1 MNGFLPPVI
10 FEIQAN
16 AAGAIAQ
23 FKRVNTELSIME
35 AKALKAGKAL
45 TGIQKAAVVGTRAL
59 KVMAVAFAAFAAY
72 GVREV
77 ILLEKSYVR
86 LGQAMANAG
95 VATKANLAATS
106 ELVDGYEKLGF
117 GADKAADAYAVL
129 ITSTQNTEK
138 SNRLL
143 ALSADLARARTMS
156 LEDAARALSRAQAGN
171 ARIFTQFGITLDATL
186 PKAKAIEKA
195 MGQLEQKLS
204 GQALAYTKTFA
215 GQLAVLTEN
224 LGNLAEQ
231 IGMRVLPFLNKFVE
245 GLNNTGTWIKKNS
258 DFVIAL
264 TLAITVALIP
274 AVVSLTKKLALL
286 AATILKSPIGRLAIV
301 IFAVAYAFVK
311 AYNSMES
318 FRKGMANVAKIV
330 VTGGEVIYRIIT
342 TLANGLLIFQRAGI
356 NARIALGKLLGKDEW
371 VKDGQAALK
380 EIDNINAGFQD
391 QIKKFDEYRNKID
404 DIASKPITLNWN
416 FKTPQIPGFDNG
428 DIGDTTD
435 DVEELS
441 DALINARQR
450 VKDFNLAM
458 KDTAKILKET
468 WSGIVG
474 KDVKAAIQEGLLN
487 PVDKLI
493 VQAQKAVN
501 AYQAASNKYNASLS
515 DVTAAQNA
523 YVAAVK
529 NGNKELIAA
538 TESALGRAEDAASAL
553 ADTMQKSLEDVA
565 KLQEDMIA
573 AIVDSY
579 NQIAELEKQ
588 RTEVLENATTER
600 RDLEKG
606 YLKETAQLRKQ
617 YEKDVLNAQREA
629 ANRSAEIVKQ
639 SVDQLRGVFKTAT
652 SKSIGDIF
660 SGITFG
666 GLYKKGGTTEKILA
680 ALGLQTS
687 KAQRLADDA
696 ATLAGLGFSQTFIE
710 EVVSQGPDVGHELA
724 QTIIKSSPESIKQ
737 MRTYWEALQ
746 KTSSH
751 GVDAIAQQLNSGVV
765 LATEELTAQLAQVGL
780 DLNNQLA
787 EYQENLTTELADAF
801 DAYSEAL
808 DKINVATAKQV
819 SAIDAQ
825 IATLQAR
832 IAQLQ
837 YALSQLATLSAPG
850 VVATAPTLTAPTPII
865 VPSTKTGNDAA
876 DKANAAADK
885 LDAANDKA
893 EKDLIEF
900 NEKLGLTASGKQLL
914 DVSQVAQSSLLKG
927 LAGGAG
933 VAGAVSGSRYA
944 AQAANQ
950 YNITIKAQTNASS
963 QDIASDVGWAIRTSS
978 DVQYRVNRADAMGF
992 M

>member
-1 MNGFLPPVI
+1 M
-10 FEIQAN
+10 
-16 AAGAIAQ
+16 
-23 FKRVNTELSIME
+23 T
-35 AKALKAGKAL
+35 
-45 TGIQKAAVVGTRAL
+45 
-59 KVMAVAFAAFAAY
+59 VAFAAFAAY
-72 GVREV
+72 GVKEIIV
-77 ILLEKSYVR
+77 LEKSLNR

-106 ELVDGYEKLGF
+106 ALVDSYEDLGF
-117 GADKAADAYAVL
+117 GSENAADAYSVL
-129 ITSTQNTEK
+129 ITATQDVDK

-143 ALSADLARARTMS
+143 ALSADLARTKTMS

-171 ARIFTQFGITLDATL
+171 ARIFTQFGIALDNTK
-186 PKAKAIEKA
+186 PKAQAIEEA
-195 MGQLEQKLS
+195 MKKLEQRLG
-204 GQALAYTKTFA
+204 GQAQAYTKTFA
-215 GQLAVLTEN
+215 GQLAILNEG
-224 LGNLAEQ
+224 LGDIAEQ
-231 IGMRVLPFLNKFVE
+231 IGMRILPVLNKFVA
-245 GLNNTGTWIKKNS
+245 GLNNTGSWIRKNS

-264 TLAITVALIP
+264 GLAITVALIP
-274 AVVSLTKKLALL
+274 AVVNLTKKLALL
-286 AATILKSPIGRLAIV
+286 AVTILKSPIGRLAVI

-311 AYNSMES
+311 AYNNSED
-318 FRKGMANVAKIV
+318 FRKKIGDVAKFGLSAIGYLV
-330 VTGGEVIYRIIT
+330 GAVE
-342 TLANGLLIFQRAGI
+342 TLGRGLS
-356 NARIALGKLLGKDEW
+356 NAQGIALKLRKAYQELKGD
-371 VKDGQAALK
+371 DTGAAK
-380 EIDNINAGFQD
+380 TAK
-391 QIKKFDEYRNKID
+391 QIKDWETEHAKIGNWTKAIENAKKAVD
-404 DIASKPITLNWN
+404 TFAGKKIVLNWD
-416 FKTPQIPGFDNG
+416 FKMPQIPGFDNG
-428 DIGDTTD
+428 TGGNAADDIKE
-435 DVEELS
+435 VS

-450 VKDFNLAM
+450 VLDFNIAM

-501 AYQAASNKYNASLS
+501 AYQTASNKYNASLS

-588 RTEVLENATTER
+588 RTEVLENATIER

-737 MRTYWEALQ
+737 MRAYWEALQ

-751 GVDAIAQQLNSGVV
+751 GVDAIAKQLNSGVV

-900 NEKLGLTASGKQLL
+900 NKKLGLTASGKQLL
-914 DVSQVAQSSLLKG
+914 DVNQVAQSSLLKG

-992 M
+992 Q

>member
-45 TGIQKAAVVGTRAL
+45 TGFQKAAVVGTRAL
-59 KVMAVAFAAFAAY
+59 KVMTVAFAAFAAF
-72 GVREV
+72 GVREL
-77 ILLEKSYVR
+77 IILEKSFTR
-86 LGQAMANAG
+86 LGQAMAATG
-95 VATKANLAATS
+95 VATEENLAATS
-106 ELVDGYEKLGF
+106 ELLHSFDKLGF
-117 GADKAADAYAVL
+117 GAEFAADAYSVL
-129 ITSTQNTEK
+129 ITATGSVTE
-138 SNRLL
+138 SNKLL
-143 ALSADLARARTMS
+143 AMSADLARMRTIG
-156 LEDAARALSRAQAGN
+156 LEEASRMLVRAQAGN
-171 ARIFTQFGITLDATL
+171 ARLFTQFGIVLDDTL

-195 MGQLEQKLS
+195 MGELEQRLG

-215 GQLAVLTEN
+215 GQVAVLNEQI
-224 LGNLAEQ
+224 GGLAEQ
-231 IGMRVLPFLNKFVE
+231 IGMVVLPALNKFV
-245 GLNNTGTWIKKNS
+245 GALSNTGNFIKKNS

-264 TLAITVALIP
+264 TVAITVALIP
-274 AVVSLTKKLALL
+274 AVIVLTKKLYALTL
-286 AATILKSPIGRLAIV
+286 TLLKSPFARTAIA

-311 AYNSMES
+311 AYNSLES
-318 FRKGMANVAKIV
+318 FRKGIANVVKAAI
-330 VTGGEVIYRIIT
+330 TGGEVIYRIVT
-342 TLANGLLIFQRAGI
+342 TLANGLLIMQRAGI
-356 NARIALGKLLGKDEW
+356 NARIALGKVLGKDEW

-380 EIDNINAGFQD
+380 EIDKTNAGFKD
-391 QIKKFDEYRNKID
+391 QIAKFDDYRKKVD
-404 DIASKPITLNWN
+404 EVFGKPIKLNWN
-416 FKTPQIPGFDNG
+416 FKAPQIPGFENG
-428 DIGDTTD
+428 EGLGDATD

-450 VKDFNLAM
+450 VKDFNLAL
-458 KDTAKILKET
+458 KDTAKILKDT
-468 WSGIVG
+468 WVGLVG

-501 AYQAASNKYNASLS
+501 AYQAASNKYNSSLAS
-515 DVTAAQNA
+515 VTAAQNA

-529 NGNKELIAA
+529 GGNKELIAS
-538 TESALGRAEDAASAL
+538 TESALGRAESAAEGL
-553 ADTMQKSLEDVA
+553 ADTMQKSLEDTV

-573 AIVDSY
+573 AIVESY
-579 NQIAELEKQ
+579 NEIADLERQ
-588 RTEVLENATTER
+588 RTEVLANATIER
-600 RDLEKG
+600 KDLEKG
-606 YLKETAQLRKQ
+606 YLKDTAQMRKQ

-652 SKSIGDIF
+652 SKSVGDIF
-660 SGITFG
+660 SGLTFG

-710 EVVSQGPDVGHELA
+710 EVVSQGPDVGHQLA

-751 GVDAIAQQLNSGVV
+751 GVDAIAKQLNSGVV
-765 LATEELTAQLAQVGL
+765 LATEELTEQLAQVGR
-780 DLNNQLA
+780 DLTTQLA

-808 DKINVATAKQV
+808 DKINVATAKQI
-819 SAIDAQ
+819 SEIDAQ

-837 YALSQLATLSAPG
+837 YALAQLATLSAPG
-850 VVATAPTLTAPTPII
+850 VVAQAPILAKPKTDTETIIKKGEDATA
-865 VPSTKTGNDAA
+865 
-876 DKANAAADK
+876 KANAAADK
-885 LDAANDKA
+885 ADAANAKA
-893 EKDLIEF
+893 EKELAEF
-900 NEKLGLTASGKQLL
+900 NKKLGLTADGKQLL
-914 DVSQVAQSSLLKG
+914 DVGRVAQSSLLKG

-950 YNITIKAQTNASS
+950 YNITITAKTNASS

-978 DVQYRVNRADAMGF
+978 DVQYRVNSLEAR
-992 M
+992 